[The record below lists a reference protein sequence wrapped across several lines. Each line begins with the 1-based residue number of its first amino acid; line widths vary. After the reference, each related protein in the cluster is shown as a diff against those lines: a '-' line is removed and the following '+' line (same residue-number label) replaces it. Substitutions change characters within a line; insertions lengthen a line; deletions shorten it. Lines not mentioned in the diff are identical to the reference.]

1 MVMGDILI
9 FQRNWEI
16 ERVGVVKKTV
26 NGASLSVVARREAL
40 EALERKEEQ
49 NR

>member
-1 MVMGDILI
+1 MGDILI

-26 NGASLSVVARREAL
+26 KRSEFECCSE
-40 EALERKEEQ
+40 ERSF
-49 NR
+49 RGFRA